1 MEQKLSFIEFIGN
14 YFPQY
19 KIDHENETQI
29 LQVSAW
35 ASRDENFQKMGERF
49 HLNKGL
55 LLLGTVGT
63 GKTDLIRLLKK
74 YFYEYMRGVLNF
86 STHTVW
92 KYAGEFE
99 KDGYKAFDGHEKG
112 NRCYDEL
119 CLIDG
124 RQTQPLRE
132 YVSHFG
138 NKLLIGEELIMLRY
152 EAFKNFGYMT
162 HFTTNAEP
170 LQLKDVYGAR
180 AYDRLI
186 EMCNF
191 IVFTGESRRWMSDP
205 NLYNNLNKPLPKK
218 ETAEISEEEHESIKS
233 ALDKV
238 YQAWLQDEEVH
249 DAFPILFNTLEAYGC
264 KLRPDNTYET
274 LLQEGMRSFARPL
287 NKVMSEEELNSERNI
302 YATAHAKK
310 VAVVM
315 FFQSLRDGGAGS
327 IFQKKE
333 VEVPAV
339 LGDNV

>member
-1 MEQKLSFIEFIGN
+1 MEQKLSFIDFIKN
-14 YFPQY
+14 YFPEY
-19 KIDHENETQI
+19 KIDTENNTQI
-29 LQVSAW
+29 SQVSAW
-35 ASRDENFQKMGERF
+35 ASRDENFHKMGERF

-63 GKTDLIRLLKK
+63 GKTDLVRLLKK

-99 KDGYKAFDGHEKG
+99 KNGYQAFDGHEKG

-132 YVSHFG
+132 YVTHFG
-138 NKLLIGEELIMLRY
+138 NKLLIGEELIMVRY
-152 EAFKNFGYMT
+152 EAFKNFGWQT

-170 LQLKDVYGAR
+170 TQLRHVYGER

-191 IVFTGESRRWMSDP
+191 IVFTGESRRWMADP
-205 NLYNNLNKPLPKK
+205 NLYTNLNKPIPKK
-218 ETAEISEEEHESIKS
+218 EAQPIPEQEHQYIKRG
-233 ALDKV
+233 LDAV
-238 YQAWLQDEEVH
+238 YQTWMQDEVVH

-264 KLRPDNTYET
+264 NVRCDGAYDIHYEK
-274 LLQEGMRSFARPL
+274 GKNSFSRPL
-287 NKVMSEEELNSERNI
+287 NRVFSEEELEFERNLH
-302 YATAHAKK
+302 ATAHAKK
-310 VAVVM
+310 VCVVT
-315 FFQSLRDGGAGS
+315 FFNILKEGGADS
-327 IFQKKE
+327 IFQVKE
-333 VEVPAV
+333 VQVPV
-339 LGDNV
+339 LDFKA